1 MNNEMT
7 IVGGTSFAGQT
18 TVHPLGL
25 AAVAV
30 LGLCILFLP
39 RRWAVFPFLVMA
51 CFVSSAQRIVV
62 AGLDFDFLRIMVL
75 FGVMRLVFRKEH
87 INFIWKP
94 LDTVIVFWA
103 ISSMFFFVVQ
113 QGTFGAV
120 VNRLGIAFDAFGM
133 YFVFRCLIKD
143 WQDLDRM
150 VFGVII
156 ISIPVAVFFM
166 LENRTGRNI
175 FSIFGGVAPI
185 TSVREGR
192 LRCQGAYTH
201 AILAGCFWASLMPLI
216 AAYWWKSK
224 KDRIWAVVGIVASM
238 IIIFCCASSTPVMG
252 TIAAIIG
259 GMMFFWRKY
268 MRSIRWG
275 FLLMLVALHMVMNHP
290 VWHLICRV
298 SAVGGSTGWHRF
310 VLIDGAI
317 RNFGDWWFSGCSAD
331 TVASWGVWAG
341 DVTNQYLVEGIRGG
355 FVTMCLF
362 VVVISVAFRGVGRR
376 WRLHVQHR
384 YCLALSWAIGVSLFV
399 HCINFIGVAYFGQIH
414 IIWYMLLAIIASLD
428 PKHIYSDSVKSTYVI
443 TKKEATVSDNE

>member
-30 LGLCILFLP
+30 LGLCVLFLP
-39 RRWAVFPFLVMA
+39 RRWAIFPFLVMA
-51 CFVSSAQRIVV
+51 CFVSSAQRIVI
-62 AGLDFDFLRIMVL
+62 AGLDFDFLRIMAM
-75 FGVMRLVFRKEH
+75 FGVMRLIFRKEY
-87 INFIWKP
+87 INFVWKP
-94 LDTVIVFWA
+94 IDTAIIFWA
-103 ISSMFFFVVQ
+103 FSSMVFFVIQ
-113 QGTFGAV
+113 QGTFAAV
-120 VNRLGIAFDAFGM
+120 VNRLGFAFNAVGM
-133 YFVFRCLIKD
+133 YFLFRCLIKD
-143 WQDLDRM
+143 WQDLDRI
-150 VFGVII
+150 VFGVIV
-156 ISIPVAVFFM
+156 ISIPVALFFL

-175 FSIFGGVAPI
+175 FSIFGGVSPI
-185 TSVREGR
+185 TSAREGR
-192 LRCQGAYTH
+192 LRCQGAYSH

-252 TIAAIIG
+252 VIAAISG
-259 GMMFFWRKY
+259 GMVFFWRKY

-275 FLLMLVALHMVMNHP
+275 FFLMLIALHMVMNHP

-317 RNFGDWWFSGCSAD
+317 RNFGDWWFSGCSGY

-341 DVTNQYLVEGIRGG
+341 DVTNQYILEGVNGG
-355 FVTMCLF
+355 FLTLCLF
-362 VVVISVAFRGVGRR
+362 VAVIVIAFREVGRR
-376 WRLHVQHR
+376 WRLHVQQP
-384 YCLALSWAIGVSLFV
+384 YFLAMSWAVGVSLFV
-399 HCINFIGVAYFGQIH
+399 HCMNFIGVSYFGQIN
-414 IIWYMLLAIIASLD
+414 ILWYLTLAIIG
-428 PKHIYSDSVKSTYVI
+428 SVSVPSKYVSNSQ
-443 TKKEATVSDNE
+443 VQR